1 MNLDCAE
8 NSDNSVAGIKS
19 QWREFFKSLLF
30 MY

>member
-19 QWREFFKSLLF
+19 QWREFFKCINTA
-30 MY
+30 